1 MLGTDVMGYCLL
13 TILKLLHPYIPF
25 VTEELY
31 NRITDGK
38 ILVTSPWPKCAFERD
53 EALEKDMALLYDVIR
68 EVRNIRATKGIKP
81 GEGIPTVMRAPKKTA
96 SVILANE
103 AILKGL
109 AKISELT
116 VTSEKVEAGDM
127 AYGVVGDVDI
137 YLDAGSL
144 VDHEAEKTRLK
155 SEIDN
160 KKEYVRVL
168 DLKLT
173 NQEFIRNAP
182 EKIIRMEQEKKRIAE
197 EQLEKLLGKFAS
209 YE

>member
-1 MLGTDVMGYCLL
+1 MGYCLL

-31 NRITDGK
+31 SRITDGK
-38 ILVTSPWPKCAFERD
+38 VLITSDWPKCAFERD
-53 EALEKDMALLYDVIR
+53 EALEKDMSLLYDVIR

-81 GEGIPTVMRAPKKTA
+81 GEAIPSVMRAPKKTA
-96 SVILANE
+96 AAIAANE

-116 VTSEKVEAGDM
+116 VTSDKVEAGDM

-144 VDHEAEKTRLK
+144 IDHEAEKVRLK
-155 SEIDN
+155 AEIEN
-160 KKEYVRVL
+160 KKEYVRIM

-173 NQEFIRNAP
+173 NQEFIKNAP
-182 EKIIRMEQEKKRIAE
+182 EKIIRMEQDKKRIAE
-197 EQLEKLLGKFAS
+197 EQLEKLLQKFAT

>member
-1 MLGTDVMGYCLL
+1 MGYCLL

-31 NRITDGK
+31 SRITDGK
-38 ILVTSPWPKCAFERD
+38 VLITSDWPECAFERD
-53 EALEKDMALLYDVIR
+53 EALEKDMSLLYDVIR

-81 GEGIPTVMRAPKKTA
+81 GEAIPSVMRAPKKTA
-96 SVILANE
+96 AAISANE

-116 VTSEKVEAGDM
+116 VTSDKVEAGDM

-144 VDHEAEKTRLK
+144 IDHEAEKARLK
-155 SEIDN
+155 AEIEN
-160 KKEYVRVL
+160 KKEYVRVM

-173 NQEFIRNAP
+173 NQEFIKNAP
-182 EKIIRMEQEKKRIAE
+182 EKIIRMEQDKKRIAE
-197 EQLEKLLGKFAS
+197 EQLEKLLQKFAT